1 MYANVFFFRK
11 VFEKLATF
19 LTIVQGFSDV
29 KYCYT
34 AAFLYTHNLHPDY
47 SDFSLYDPRHM
58 RI

>member
-1 MYANVFFFRK
+1 MQMYFCRK
-11 VFEKLATF
+11 VFEKLTTF